1 LVVWAVI
8 VQTWGDVIRDKDQE
22 VPAILYMF
30 GSILY
35 LSPLFLILFFDGL
48 KTMSRGFR
56 IGLPVAY
63 VLYVSG
69 LWFFNAYVPNYT
81 SDINGTSVPAPPTY
95 LGNADSESDTIS
107 YYASGLT
114 AQGQLA
120 TTLWAILVVM
130 FNFIKVSLKYL
141 GNGKTI
147 HFPITFDVLKESVE
161 MALHLEGQL
170 DNDVLDIAGRLAAHD
185 PEMMAALR
193 GGVRQAGGRQSRL
206 DHDASLVSAG
216 AGDDQA

>member
-1 LVVWAVI
+1 
-8 VQTWGDVIRDKDQE
+8 
-22 VPAILYMF
+22 
-30 GSILY
+30 
-35 LSPLFLILFFDGL
+35 
-48 KTMSRGFR
+48 
-56 IGLPVAY
+56 
-63 VLYVSG
+63 
-69 LWFFNAYVPNYT
+69 
-81 SDINGTSVPAPPTY
+81 
-95 LGNADSESDTIS
+95 
-107 YYASGLT
+107 
-114 AQGQLA
+114 
-120 TTLWAILVVM
+120 M